1 MISDSRGSRRE
12 GMLGNAVPQYFK
24 RPRKNSILLFINRG
38 REVRGCIR
46 STVQRQKAFWHR
58 DDFKLDVWFIA
69 KLDRGVKSL
78 SGVGSVLI
86 VCW

>member
-1 MISDSRGSRRE
+1 
-12 GMLGNAVPQYFK
+12 MLGHPVPQYLK
-24 RPRKNSILLFINRG
+24 SPSKNSILLFINRG
-38 REVRGCIR
+38 REVCARIR
-46 STVQRQKAFWHR
+46 STVERQKALWHM

-69 KLDRGVKSL
+69 KLDRRVKSL